1 MKTNFTSPLG
11 KLSRK
16 FINTPQGRVTVLKK
30 TQVFHNPSNASKALS
45 RILIV
50 ISLLCS
56 AEGKLAEI
64 IFISTWVTSIIIS
77 QFTFE
82 TSTLSLKRERAMML
96 GMMRMQKTRTLESP
110 SSRLPK
116 VALSSRNILKACTV
130 SWLRLK

>member
-1 MKTNFTSPLG
+1 M
-11 KLSRK
+11 
-16 FINTPQGRVTVLKK
+16 LKNP
-30 TQVFHNPSNASKALS
+30 QVFHNPSNASKALS

-50 ISLLCS
+50 TSLLCS

-116 VALSSRNILKACTV
+116 AALSSRNI
-130 SWLRLK
+130 